1 MGHHSKEDDAHYT
14 EERVNEELGHAGF
27 EGDGSALR
35 EGVHNHLGGNDGR
48 VGDIHEGEG
57 RKEKIL
63 GWSQTLTCD
72 HSYHNEEV
80 SKNGGHIHD

>member
-1 MGHHSKEDDAHYT
+1 MQGLTDGHVAVMGHHSKEDDAHYT

-63 GWSQTLTCD
+63 G
-72 HSYHNEEV
+72 
-80 SKNGGHIHD
+80 